1 MPNQTW
7 QRRTSDAQKKRG
19 RQWRNFSPYP
29 GARDI
34 RDHADRSQSSTVPPW
49 HSDRASFRT
58 PSSELEAQP
67 PEGNSSRIKGS
78 KTPKRK
84 SGVAYPAQENERNS
98 TTYTSQAAAKFTKLH
113 RIHVFVDK
121 PPTQRYFLFSC
132 RVSRTLTSRAVFKR
146 AFRPDETAK
155 KRYYV
160 AKERKHI

>member
-7 QRRTSDAQKKRG
+7 QRRASDAQEKG

-29 GARDI
+29 GAKDI
-34 RDHADRSQSSTVPPW
+34 RDHAGRSQSSTVPQR

-78 KTPKRK
+78 KTPKKRK
-84 SGVAYPAQENERNS
+84 SGVAYPAEENERNS

-121 PPTQRYFLFSC
+121 SPTQRYLLFAC
-132 RVSRTLTSRAVFKR
+132 RL
-146 AFRPDETAK
+146 
-155 KRYYV
+155 V
-160 AKERKHI
+160 AP